1 MHVDDSKITLREY
14 LLEYLETPAKPNFKP
29 TSYDTEKTVIE
40 ARIIPALGK
49 VKLQALT
56 PRAIK
61 TFYAELRKTY
71 SKEYVKTIHG
81 ILKRA
86 LRNRIHRV
94 RALVRGYHEQ
104 GIHEK

>member
-1 MHVDDSKITLREY
+1 M
-14 LLEYLETPAKPNFKP
+14 NFKP

-71 SKEYVKTIHG
+71 SKEYVRPYT
-81 ILKRA
+81 A
-86 LRNRIHRV
+86 F
-94 RALVRGYHEQ
+94 
-104 GIHEK
+104 